1 MFWNVDTACKKS
13 EWIWRTE
20 VMYRRDPE
28 TAPAL
33 NATDELVRLIEYSG
47 ERVERG
53 QAMVAM
59 QLYKLAARLRDG
71 RVTYE
76 TALARFEALRPAESE
91 EGEYNEGAALDGLKR
106 MTT

>member
-1 MFWNVDTACKKS
+1 
-13 EWIWRTE
+13 
-20 VMYRRDPE
+20 
-28 TAPAL
+28 
-33 NATDELVRLIEYSG
+33 VRLIEYSG
-47 ERVERG
+47 ERVERE

-59 QLYKLAARLRDG
+59 ELYKLAERLRDG

-106 MTT
+106 LAAH